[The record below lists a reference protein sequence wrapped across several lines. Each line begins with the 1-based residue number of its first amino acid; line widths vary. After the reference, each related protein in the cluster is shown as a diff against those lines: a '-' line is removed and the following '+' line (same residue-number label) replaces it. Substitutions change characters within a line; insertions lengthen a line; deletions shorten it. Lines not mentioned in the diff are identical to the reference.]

1 MTGLSRYFERV
12 APAVE
17 LVLADPVGSALA
29 GFVNEG
35 RAGPTGSYLVEGIG
49 QDRVPPICDLSRVRR
64 AFAIPDAEAFDVVQ
78 QLLRREGI
86 LAGTS
91 SGTLV
96 AAALR
101 WCREQRVPRR
111 VVTFVCDTGNKYLSK
126 AFNEYW
132 LLDQSLVEAPSY
144 GDLRDFIGR
153 ARADLVSV
161 APDDTLGLAHSRM
174 RMADVSQLP
183 VLEGDR
189 IVGILDESDLLLA
202 ITQPGDRGV
211 SERRAST
218 FSRTVREVM
227 SSELVTVPVTAEPRE
242 LLPLLDRGL
251 VPIVVECGEFL
262 GLVTR
267 SDLLG
272 TLRRRATL

>member
-1 MTGLSRYFERV
+1 L
-12 APAVE
+12 
-17 LVLADPVGSALA
+17 
-29 GFVNEG
+29 
-35 RAGPTGSYLVEGIG
+35 GSYLVEGIG
-49 QDRVPPICDLSRVRR
+49 QDRVPPICDLSRTRR
-64 AFAIPDAEAFDVVQ
+64 AFSIPDREAFDVVQ

-101 WCREQRVPRR
+101 WCREQEAPRR

-132 LLDQSLVEAPSY
+132 LLDQSLVEAPSF

-153 ARADLVSV
+153 ARADVVSV

-174 RMADVSQLP
+174 RMAEVSQLP
-183 VLEGDR
+183 VLEGER

-202 ITQPGDRGV
+202 VTQPGDGDAA
-211 SERRAST
+211 ERRASAFT
-218 FSRTVREVM
+218 RPVRAVM
-227 SSELVTVPVTAEPRE
+227 SSELVTVPVSTAPQE

-251 VPIVVECGEFL
+251 VPIVVERGEFL

-267 SDLLG
+267 SDLLA